1 MAPERS
7 TISRYEIKQEL
18 GSGAMGVLYLALDPL
33 IDRLV
38 AVKRLRV
45 DTEEM
50 RARFLREAR
59 AGGRLQHKNIV
70 TIFDVGVDDD
80 QPFIAMEY
88 IKGETLGEVIRR
100 KAPLA
105 LDRKLKLMEELC
117 DGLGYAHD
125 EGLIHRDIKPDNL
138 MVTEGSGELKILDF
152 GIARMRD
159 LTGLTQAG
167 DIIGTLSY
175 MSPEQ
180 AQGRPL
186 DHRTDIFAVG
196 AVLYELLTYRRAFQD
211 RGLRVALQDT
221 LVPVTQLTS
230 SFDPALDEIVERAM
244 APDPAHRYQ
253 QLHELAERLAAVR
266 TEMHASTRLQAD
278 QQQADLVGGE
288 LRAAVDAAQIE
299 KYLSSATTQLEQGH
313 LENALALVK
322 QTLEVERT
330 QAGVELQQRIL
341 LAIEDREKEHGR
353 LGAVGRSL
361 RAGRE
366 NLQNGAFEAAL
377 RAADEILAYDP
388 NHPEAIELKRRALE
402 AGEARNSIGL
412 EPAVLPTER
421 RTELANRGAENR
433 GRRPAA
439 RWLWL
444 AAATVFA
451 VLSVGTLIRFTLPSP
466 EERAVTEA
474 AALYDAGQRAIAF
487 AQLEAFAPPHPM
499 VTEGLA
505 ELRARWTQQAEELA
519 TQARARAD
527 GGDVTGAVAMLSGFA
542 PPNDSLTAVLEE
554 LRALDPE
561 GTQSAIARARDLFE
575 NGERQQAIDLL
586 QDISP
591 ATPDVQEALAV
602 LTATWEEQAEALALR
617 AQTRADDGD
626 LDGAISELEGFAPS
640 YEAVRET
647 LAGLRG
653 RLRGRLGTLEAAR
666 STVDRATR
674 LFEEGERLEAFRILD
689 EFSPSQE
696 LVDREA
702 QRLRQELDQL
712 ANVEVNEVRQLAAD
726 GRLREAVDRIAAFA
740 PPNSLVVETLDELR
754 SELDTQDAAQVAVN
768 DARQLAANGNWS
780 QAFTRL
786 ENFTPTSAVADALQ
800 DLRAEWDLQGQAVA
814 MQAQSR
820 ADEGDLAG
828 ALRTLAQFQA
838 DHPAVAAVETQVTAL
853 VNAPRPVEPTTDPPV
868 TDPAV
873 NVEARLVALSDQADD
888 IVDRFIELYEDLDAD
903 GMTSI
908 WPTAST
914 EDLAPLAETF
924 KNFRSANVQYQ
935 DCDPELRSDTRA
947 VIYCSVAVEYQPVAG
962 ARLQVPAVGWQ
973 FELGWVDEQ
982 WQMVSWSR

>member
-1 MAPERS
+1 MTPERS

-70 TIFDVGVDDD
+70 TVFDVGVDDD

-105 LDRKLKLMEELC
+105 LDRKLKLMEKLC

-167 DIIGTLSY
+167 GIIGTLSY

-196 AVLYELLTYRRAFQD
+196 AVLYELLTYRRAFPD

-221 LVPVTQLTS
+221 LVPVTQLIS
-230 SFDPALDEIVERAM
+230 SFDPILDEIVERAM
-244 APDPAHRYQ
+244 MPDPAHRYQ
-253 QLHELAERLAAVR
+253 HLHELAERLAAVR
-266 TEMHASTRLQAD
+266 TEMHASTRLKAD

-299 KYLSSATTQLEQGH
+299 KYFSSATTQLEQGH

-322 QTLEVERT
+322 QTLEVDRT

-341 LAIEDREKEHGR
+341 LAIADREKEHGR

-366 NLQNGAFEAAL
+366 NLQNGAFEAAV
-377 RAADEILAYDP
+377 RAADAILAYDP

-402 AGEARNSIGL
+402 AGEARNSVGL
-412 EPAVLPTER
+412 EPAVLLTER
-421 RTELANRGAENR
+421 RIELADRGAENR

-466 EERAVTEA
+466 EDRAVAEA
-474 AALYDAGQRAIAF
+474 AALYDAGQRAVAF

-542 PPNDSLTAVLEE
+542 PPNDSVTAVLEE

-575 NGERQQAIDLL
+575 NGERQQAFDLL
-586 QDISP
+586 QNISP

-617 AQTRADDGD
+617 ARTRADDGD

-640 YEAVRET
+640 YEAVRAT
-647 LAGLRG
+647 LAE
-653 RLRGRLGTLEAAR
+653 LRGRLGTLEAAR
-666 STVDRATR
+666 STVDRAAR

-712 ANVEVNEVRQLAAD
+712 ADVEVNEARQLAAD
-726 GRLREAVDRIAAFA
+726 GRLREAVDRVAAFA
-740 PPNSLVVETLDELR
+740 PPNSLVVETLNELR
-754 SELDTQDAAQVAVN
+754 SELDAQNVAQIAVN

-786 ENFTPTSAVADALQ
+786 ENFTPTSVVADALQ

-814 MQAQSR
+814 RQAQSR

-828 ALRTLAQFQA
+828 ALRSLAQFQA

-853 VNAPRPVEPTTDPPV
+853 VNAPRSVAPTTDPPV

-888 IVDRFIELYEDLDAD
+888 IVGRFIELYEDLDAD

-924 KNFRSANVQYQ
+924 KNFRSAKVQHQ

-973 FELGWVDEQ
+973 FELGWVDER

>member
-1 MAPERS
+1 MPSPS
-7 TISRYEIKQEL
+7 TISRYEIKREL
-18 GSGAMGVLYLALDPL
+18 GRGGMGTLYLALDPL

-38 AVKRLRV
+38 AVKLLRV
-45 DTEEM
+45 DTEEI

-70 TIFDVGVDDD
+70 TFYDVGVYED

-88 IKGETLGEVIRR
+88 VKGETLAEVILR

-117 DGLGYAHD
+117 VGLGYAHD
-125 EGLIHRDIKPDNL
+125 AGLIHRDIKPANL

-167 DIIGTLSY
+167 GIIGTLSY

-196 AVLYELLTYRRAFQD
+196 AVLYELLTYRRAFPD

-221 LVPVTQLTS
+221 LVPVTQFAP
-230 SFDPALDEIVERAM
+230 SFDPALNGIVERALM
-244 APDPAHRYQ
+244 PDPAQRYQ
-253 QLHELAERLAAVR
+253 HLRELAERLTAVR
-266 TEMHASTRLQAD
+266 TGMHGSTPLKVD
-278 QQQADLVGGE
+278 QQQADLAGGE
-288 LRAAVDAAQIE
+288 RRAAADAAQIE
-299 KYLSSATTQLEQGH
+299 TYLSSAKTQLEQGH

-322 QTLEVERT
+322 QTLEVKRT

-377 RAADEILAYDP
+377 RAADEVLAYDP

-402 AGEARNSIGL
+402 AKEGRNNVGL
-412 EPAVLPTER
+412 ASTFLLAER
-421 RTELANRGAENR
+421 RTKLAARGTEKR
-433 GRRPAA
+433 GQRPAT

-451 VLSVGTLIRFTLPSP
+451 VVSVGTLIRFTLPSP
-466 EERAVTEA
+466 EERAVAEA
-474 AALYDAGQRAIAF
+474 AALYDAGQREAAF
-487 AQLEAFAPPHPM
+487 AQLEAFAPSHPM
-499 VTEGLA
+499 VTEGLT
-505 ELRARWTQQAEELA
+505 ELRTRWTQQAEELA

-542 PPNDSLTAVLEE
+542 PPNDSVTAVLEE

-561 GTQSAIARARDLFE
+561 GTQSAIARALGLFE
-575 NGERQQAIDLL
+575 NGERQQAFDLL
-586 QDISP
+586 QNISP
-591 ATPDVQEALAV
+591 VTPDVQAALAA

-617 AQTRADDGD
+617 ARTRADDGN
-626 LDGAISELEGFAPS
+626 LDGAISELESFAPS
-640 YEAVRET
+640 YEAVTET
-647 LAGLRG
+647 LAE
-653 RLRGRLGTLEAAR
+653 LRGRLGTLEAAR
-666 STVDRATR
+666 STVDRAAR

-689 EFSPSQE
+689 EFSPSQD

-712 ANVEVNEVRQLAAD
+712 ADVEVNEARQLATD
-726 GRLREAVDRIAAFA
+726 GRLSEAVDRLEAFT
-740 PPNSLVVETLDELR
+740 PPNSLVVATVNELR
-754 SELDTQDAAQVAVN
+754 GELDAQNTAQIAVN
-768 DARQLAANGNWS
+768 DAQQLAVNGNWS

-786 ENFTPTSAVADALQ
+786 ENFTPTSFLVTDALRG
-800 DLRAEWDLQGQAVA
+800 LRDDWDLQGQAVA
-814 MQAQSR
+814 QQAQRR

-828 ALRTLAQFQA
+828 ALRVLAQFQA
-838 DHPAVAAVETQVTAL
+838 DHPAVVAVETQVAAL
-853 VNAPRPVEPTTDPPV
+853 INAPPPVERTTTDPPV

-888 IVDRFIELYEDLDAD
+888 IVDRFIELYEDLDAE

-914 EDLAPLAETF
+914 EDLTPLAETF
-924 KNFRSANVQYQ
+924 RNFRSAKVQYQ
-935 DCDPELRSDTRA
+935 DCDPELRSETRA
-947 VIYCSVAVEYQPVAG
+947 VVYCSVAIEYQPVAG

-973 FELGWVDEQ
+973 FELGWVDER
-982 WQMVSWSR
+982 WQLVNWSR